1 MPSHPVGYAAAVRTV
16 AAKMWHRIWSL
27 PVFTLNGY
35 VAFNVP
41 RVVTGIGA
49 SLLMGIVALHV
60 YLLATQPDL
69 PAYFVVYFGALT
81 LGCLVAAAA
90 MALGRNVAAA
100 QRGWYL
106 GSVVCAAFL
115 ALYLVSR
122 FAGPSALVALTG
134 RWDVA
139 PGSLAL
145 ASAVGFLAVHITVL
159 SGINVAYPQR
169 QGWHD

>member
-1 MPSHPVGYAAAVRTV
+1 MHNV
-16 AAKMWHRIWSL
+16 ATKIWHRIWSL
-27 PVFTLNGY
+27 PAFTLNGY

-41 RVVTGIGA
+41 RAVTALGV

-60 YLLATQPDL
+60 CPLVTQPGL
-69 PAYFVVYFGALT
+69 PVYFVGYFAALA
-81 LGCLVAAAA
+81 LGCLAAAAA
-90 MALGRNVAAA
+90 MTLGRSAAA
-100 QRGWYL
+100 TQRGWYL

-115 ALYLVSR
+115 GLYLVSR
-122 FAGPSALVALTG
+122 FVGLSALVALTD

-139 PGSLAL
+139 PGSLAMAL
-145 ASAVGFLAVHITVL
+145 AGGFITVHSTVL